1 MQILAVKTAVGCLFR
16 RDCVGRRDGL
26 DLQGNQVT
34 LVREEFKEQ
43 MASQENKDLKGYRD
57 CQGL

>member
-1 MQILAVKTAVGCLFR
+1 VCLFH
-16 RDCVGRRDGL
+16 RDCAGHRDGL

-34 LVREEFKEQ
+34 LVSEEFKEQ